1 MPFAETRALLDA
13 AISAK
18 AFPAAAIEVGRGDGA
33 LWAANFGRLTFEP
46 DAASTDADTIFD
58 LASLTKVIAT
68 TSLAMRGVG
77 AGRVHLDT
85 RIADVLPGWNDARHH
100 SIEVRHLLDHSSGL
114 PGHVRLWERWT
125 TRAEIAA
132 GILDVPLEW
141 PAGTR
146 SVYSDLGFITLGFV
160 LEAVH
165 GEPLDVQ
172 FGGFADAAG
181 LALRFRPPAQLHART
196 APTEFD
202 AWRGRLVRGEVHDE
216 NAHMLGGVAGH
227 AGLFGTAPDVAAFA
241 RLVLRTFAM
250 RTILGAPALMSTFA
264 TPTGVAGSSRA
275 LGWDTM
281 RPTSSCGTLM
291 SPTAIGH
298 TGFTGT
304 SLWIDWER
312 DLYVV
317 LLTNRVHP
325 SRVNDALVALRPLVH
340 DAAVR
345 DVALHDRDA
354 TSRG

>member
-1 MPFAETRALLDA
+1 MPFAETRALVDA

-18 AFPAAAIEVGRGDGA
+18 AFPAAAIEVGRADGA
-33 LWAANFGRLTFEP
+33 LWAGSFGRLTFEP
-46 DAASTDADTIFD
+46 DATPADAATIFD

-68 TSLAMRGVG
+68 TSLTMRSIG

-85 RIADVLPGWNDARHH
+85 PVGDVLPGWNDARHS

-114 PGHVRLWERWT
+114 PGHVRLWDQWT
-125 TRAEIAA
+125 TRAEIVAA
-132 GILDVPLEW
+132 ILDVPLEE
-141 PAGTR
+141 PPGTR
-146 SVYSDLGFITLGFV
+146 SVYSDLGFITLGFI
-160 LEAVH
+160 LEALH
-165 GEPLDVQ
+165 EEPLDVQ
-172 FGGFADAAG
+172 FHAFADAAG
-181 LALRFRPPAQLHART
+181 LTLQFRPPADSHARI

-202 AWRGRLVRGEVHDE
+202 TWRGRLVHGEVHDE

-241 RLVLRTFAM
+241 RLVLRTFAT
-250 RTILGAPALMSTFA
+250 RTILGTPALMKVFA

-281 RPTSSCGTLM
+281 RPTSSCGTLI

-325 SRVNDALVALRPLVH
+325 SRSNEALVTLRPLVH
-340 DAAVR
+340 DAVVR
-345 DVALHDRDA
+345 DVASQAR
-354 TSRG
+354 S